1 MVIMKSGENKSL
13 IVVKL
18 EDGEDLFESLSTVIG
33 KHGIESGIVLTGIG
47 MLRNFVLGYFD
58 GEVYHK
64 KEFKDACE
72 LVSLQGSITTEKET
86 VIHLHASLAEESNNV
101 VGGHL
106 FQAEVCMLNEI
117 VLRRLNDLTLIRKEN
132 PVTGLK
138 ELDIL

>member
-1 MVIMKSGENKSL
+1 MVIMKSGEDKSL
-13 IVVKL
+13 IVAKF
-18 EDGEDLFESLSTVIG
+18 EDGEDLFESLNTTIERY
-33 KHGIESGIVLTGIG
+33 GIQSGIVLTGIG

-58 GEVYHK
+58 GKIYQK
-64 KEFKDACE
+64 KEFKEPCE

-117 VLRRLNDLTLIRKEN
+117 VLRRLNDLTFTRKEN

>member
-1 MVIMKSGENKSL
+1 MVIMKSGEDKSL
-13 IVVKL
+13 IVAKF
-18 EDGEDLFESLSTVIG
+18 EDGEDLFESLSTIIEEY
-33 KHGIESGIVLTGIG
+33 GIESGIVLTGIG

-58 GEVYHK
+58 GEVYQK